1 MAKFDL
7 YQDNKVVQSGVD
19 SPIEIAGLTPDTQY
33 DNYALT
39 YAGESAKTALSFH
52 TDKLPVTTTTST
64 VKPAEPTTTT
74 TSTVKPAEPTT
85 TTTTQKPAEP
95 TTTTTTQKPAEPTTT
110 TTTVPAEG

>member
-52 TDKLPVTTTTST
+52 TDKLPV
-64 VKPAEPTTTT
+64 
-74 TSTVKPAEPTT
+74 EPTT
-85 TTTTQKPAEP
+85 TTTTQKPV
-95 TTTTTTQKPAEPTTT
+95 EPTTT
-110 TTTVPAEG
+110 TTTVPA

>member
-7 YQDNKVVQSGVD
+7 YQDNKVVQSGVA
-19 SPIEIAGLTPDTQY
+19 SPIEIAGLTPDTRY

-64 VKPAEPTTTT
+64 VKPVEPEPT
-74 TSTVKPAEPTT
+74 
-85 TTTTQKPAEP
+85 
-95 TTTTTTQKPAEPTTT
+95 TTT

>member
-52 TDKLPVTTTTST
+52 TDKWPV
-64 VKPAEPTTTT
+64 TTT

-85 TTTTQKPAEP
+85 TTTTQKPV
-95 TTTTTTQKPAEPTTT
+95 EPTTT

>member
-74 TSTVKPAEPTT
+74 T
-85 TTTTQKPAEP
+85 TQKPAEP

>member
-1 MAKFDL
+1 MTKFDL
-7 YQDNKVVQSGVD
+7 YQDNKVVQSSVD

-64 VKPAEPTTTT
+64 VKP
-74 TSTVKPAEPTT
+74 SEPTT

-95 TTTTTTQKPAEPTTT
+95 VTTTTSTVKPAEPVTT
-110 TTTVPAEG
+110 TTTVPA

>member
-39 YAGESAKTALSFH
+39 YAGKADKTALSFH

-64 VKPAEPTTTT
+64 IPAT
-74 TSTVKPAEPTT
+74 TSTTTVKPVEP
-85 TTTTQKPAEP
+85 
-95 TTTTTTQKPAEPTTT
+95 EPTTT

>member
-64 VKPAEPTTTT
+64 VKPAKPTTTTTSTVKPAKPTTTT

-85 TTTTQKPAEP
+85 TTTSTVKPAE
-95 TTTTTTQKPAEPTTT
+95 
-110 TTTVPAEG
+110 G

>member
-64 VKPAEPTTTT
+64 VPATASTT
-74 TSTVKPAEPTT
+74 TVKPAEP
-85 TTTTQKPAEP
+85 
-95 TTTTTTQKPAEPTTT
+95 EPTTT
-110 TTTVPAEG
+110 TTTVPA

>member
-52 TDKLPVTTTTST
+52 TDKLPVTTTTTT
-64 VKPAEPTTTT
+64 VKPAEP
-74 TSTVKPAEPTT
+74 
-85 TTTTQKPAEP
+85 
-95 TTTTTTQKPAEPTTT
+95 EPTTT

>member
-39 YAGESAKTALSFH
+39 YEGESAKTALSFH

-74 TSTVKPAEPTT
+74 TTSTVKPAEPV
-85 TTTTQKPAEP
+85 
-95 TTTTTTQKPAEPTTT
+95 TT

>member
-64 VKPAEPTTTT
+64 G
-74 TSTVKPAEPTT
+74 KPAEPTT

-95 TTTTTTQKPAEPTTT
+95 AEPTTT

>member
-52 TDKLPVTTTTST
+52 TNKLPVTTTTST

-95 TTTTTTQKPAEPTTT
+95 VTT

>member
-52 TDKLPVTTTTST
+52 TDKLPGTTTTST
-64 VKPAEPTTTT
+64 VKPVEP
-74 TSTVKPAEPTT
+74 
-85 TTTTQKPAEP
+85 
-95 TTTTTTQKPAEPTTT
+95 EPTTT

>member
-64 VKPAEPTTTT
+64 VKPAEPAEPTTTTT

-85 TTTTQKPAEP
+85 TTTT
-95 TTTTTTQKPAEPTTT
+95 
-110 TTTVPAEG
+110 VPAEG

>member
-64 VKPAEPTTTT
+64 VPATTT
-74 TSTVKPAEPTT
+74 TSTVKPV
-85 TTTTQKPAEP
+85 
-95 TTTTTTQKPAEPTTT
+95 EPTTT

>member
-74 TSTVKPAEPTT
+74 TTQKPAEPTT
-85 TTTTQKPAEP
+85 TTTTVPAEP

>member
-74 TSTVKPAEPTT
+74 T
-85 TTTTQKPAEP
+85 TQKPAEP
-95 TTTTTTQKPAEPTTT
+95 VTT